1 MDLKLNKVFYGWW
14 IVGACFLLNLVLGGF
29 VVLSFTAFFEPIANQ
44 FGWSYAQISLATSLR
59 GVEAGLIAPI
69 LGVLVDRWGPKRLVI
84 AGVAILGLGFMVL
97 SRTTSLGIFYLA
109 SAVIALGSSGLSPTV
124 IMTAVANWFKKKVGI
139 ATGILATGFAFGSLL
154 ILLVVRLIDAF
165 GWQTAIFILGVSVWI
180 IGIPLAL
187 LLRHRPEQYGYVV
200 DGSQNENTIHSETE
214 SSMLTDEKD
223 FKIREVLRGRVFWHI
238 SLAMTFQ
245 FLVISA
251 ISLHVMPYLTT
262 VGFPRSTSSLV
273 ATAIPLTSIAGR
285 LGSGWLIDRF
295 NKVKVAAAF
304 FAMSCTGVFLF
315 NYISSESIWL
325 LFPFILVY
333 GIGWGG
339 NATIRTALVREYFGR
354 RKFGTIFGLTMGL
367 VTLGGIIG
375 PFFAGWIYDSLSS
388 YHVAW
393 LLFAC
398 FIFVAMIIIATTPQV
413 VFYTRST
420 GKDK

>member
-1 MDLKLNKVFYGWW
+1 
-14 IVGACFLLNLVLGGF
+14 
-29 VVLSFTAFFEPIANQ
+29 
-44 FGWSYAQISLATSLR
+44 
-59 GVEAGLIAPI
+59 
-69 LGVLVDRWGPKRLVI
+69 
-84 AGVAILGLGFMVL
+84 MVL
-97 SRTTSLGIFYLA
+97 SRTTSLGVFYLA
-109 SAVIALGSSGLSPTV
+109 SAVIALGASGLSPTV
-124 IMTAVANWFKKKVGI
+124 VMTAVANWFKKKVGI
-139 ATGILATGFAFGSLL
+139 ATGILATGFAFGSLV
-154 ILLVVRLIDAF
+154 IPLVVRLIDVF
-165 GWQTAIFILGVSVWI
+165 SWQTAIFILGIAVWI

-200 DGSQNENTIHSETE
+200 DGAQGNDTVPIETG
-214 SSMLTDEKD
+214 SSLPTDED
-223 FKIREVLRGRVFWHI
+223 ELRIREVLKSRTFWHI
-238 SLAMTFQ
+238 SIAMTLQ

-262 VGFPRSTSSLV
+262 VGFPRSVSGLV

-315 NYISSESIWL
+315 NFVSYDSIWL

-354 RKFGTIFGLTMGL
+354 SKFGTIFGFTMGM
-367 VTLGGIIG
+367 VTVGGIVG

-398 FIFVAMIIIATTPQV
+398 FIFAAMIIIATTPQV
-413 VFYTRST
+413 VFYTRSS
-420 GKDK
+420 GNNA